1 MNKLKHY
8 LFTGYND
15 PEIQWCRA
23 NTIVLALNFVL
34 FVALFSLIG
43 GI

>member
-1 MNKLKHY
+1 MNRLKHY

-23 NTIVLALNFVL
+23 NTIALVL
-34 FVALFSLIG
+34 FFFILFGTIG
-43 GI
+43 GLQ